1 MRKILFFI
9 IFFSLGFTLVI
20 FVLRRTPSPEP
31 KTSNPKIVTESPE
44 FTLEKAP
51 STSLHADITLLSG
64 DIKWQSRI
72 ATEASAIFDKQQ
84 IQQGESLTTG
94 SDGNISLAFPNMF
107 FKIFPNSKIN
117 IIQSLPTSLVVG
129 QTEGQINYQT
139 TSVTPLSIRIYPL
152 LIVIKNGDLLT
163 EIDSE
168 SGIIMLSVASGSAT
182 VAYNDSDNI
191 STLDKIQ
198 SGDSFI
204 FDIST
209 RTSVIK

>member
-1 MRKILFFI
+1 MKKLLFSI
-9 IFFSLGFTLVI
+9 IFFSLGFTVVFFI
-20 FVLRRTPSPEP
+20 LRRAPSPDL
-31 KTSNPKIVTESPE
+31 KTSNPKIATESSK

-107 FKIFPNSKIN
+107 FKIFPDSKIN

-152 LIVIKNGDLLT
+152 LIVVNNGDLLA
-163 EIDSE
+163 EIDSD
-168 SGIIMLSVASGSAT
+168 SGIIMLVVASGSAT
-182 VAYNDSDNI
+182 VAYNDSDNV

-198 SGDSFI
+198 AGDSFI
-204 FDIST
+204 FDTSK